1 MKIKGIEG
9 KFVDVEA
16 DEIIDIRN
24 QYKVLQDAY
33 FSILDKN
40 KALETLCREIRKDA
54 HECAQGLEE
63 ACLGLIICKIE
74 KALSINQ

>member
-1 MKIKGIEG
+1 MKIKGIDG
-9 KFVDVEA
+9 KFVDVET
-16 DEIIDIRN
+16 DEVIDIRN

-40 KALETLCREIRKDA
+40 NDLETLCSDIRKDA

-63 ACLGLIICKIE
+63 ACLGLIICKVE
-74 KALSINQ
+74 KVLGINK